1 VCAARF
7 AMAESTASLAS
18 AESTEATGST
28 ASAELP
34 ASVDP
39 RPPTDA
45 GRRSGGR
52 VSHPAVSGYAG
63 WGKRG
68 LDLLLLVLLALPAL
82 ALLVVAAALVRWR
95 DGAPVFFVQ
104 VRPGLDGRPFRLR
117 KLRTMRPL
125 LPGEPGGSAS
135 DAVRLTPTGRWLR
148 RTSLDE
154 LPQLWNVL
162 RGEMSFVG
170 PRPLLLE
177 YLPRYRPE
185 QARRHQVRPGLTG
198 YAQVSGRNASSWE
211 ERLAQDVWYVDHL
224 SLGLDLAILW
234 RTVAAVVSGRGVAAE
249 GHASMPELGVPAA
262 AGEPGQVPDRVPVEK
277 PGQMLLE
284 VPEQVPEQGP
294 GQMREP
300 VSPWS
305 SQASVPHPVPEQAPG
320 RMPGPGPGGAPGG
333 VQTGLAGEPAAGAP
347 TAEPGRRVR

>member
-1 VCAARF
+1 MSTCAARF
-7 AMAESTASLAS
+7 AMIESTASS
-18 AESTEATGST
+18 STAESTESIE
-28 ASAELP
+28 SAELAAP
-34 ASVDP
+34 VDP
-39 RPPTDA
+39 RPPTPAD
-45 GRRSGGR
+45 RRCGGK
-52 VSHPAVSGYAG
+52 VSNHVASGYAG

-68 LDLLLLVLLALPAL
+68 LDLLLLTLLALPAL
-82 ALLVVAAALVRWR
+82 ALLAVAAALVRWR

-104 VRPGLDGRPFRLR
+104 VRPGLGGRPFRLR

-135 DAVRLTPTGRWLR
+135 DAARLTPTGRWLR

-162 RGEMSFVG
+162 CGAMSFVG

-249 GHASMPELGVPAA
+249 GHTSMPELGVPAA
-262 AGEPGQVPDRVPVEK
+262 AVPGPVPGRRPVEK
-277 PGQMLLE
+277 PGRMVVE
-284 VPEQVPEQGP
+284 MPE
-294 GQMREP
+294 QMRERMP
-300 VSPWS
+300 NRAPSPMAD
-305 SQASVPHPVPEQAPG
+305 QV
-320 RMPGPGPGGAPGG
+320 PGPGLGPVPGPRPGGAPGG
-333 VQTGLAGEPAAGAP
+333 VPTGLVGEPAADAS
-347 TAEPGRRVR
+347 TAEPGGRAR